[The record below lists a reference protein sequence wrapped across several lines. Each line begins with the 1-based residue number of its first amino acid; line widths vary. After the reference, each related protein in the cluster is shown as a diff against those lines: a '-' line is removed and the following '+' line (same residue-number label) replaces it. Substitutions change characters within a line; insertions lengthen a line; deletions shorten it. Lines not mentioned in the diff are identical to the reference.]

1 MHAPHQQRL
10 GLAGL
15 ATMNGSRKRGSN
27 TMLRSARQRQ
37 KGFEKEA
44 GVAIRAFEARY
55 PDFPKPETA
64 EERDAMFASH
74 APFAAFCG
82 QLDALAAKWGV

>member
-15 ATMNGSRKRGSN
+15 ASMNGSRKRGSN
-27 TMLRSARQRQ
+27 TVLRSARQRR

-44 GVAIRAFEARY
+44 GAVIRAFEARY
-55 PDFPKPETA
+55 PDFPKPQTA
-64 EERDAMFASH
+64 EERDAMCASH
-74 APFAAFCG
+74 SHFAVFCD